1 MTCVS
6 SHHSIYLAS
15 IFSLSWKVDIA
26 KYNRS
31 KNEERKQGRLAFHG
45 LGTVLADIT
54 AVLIAPFLR

>member
-1 MTCVS
+1 MMCVS
-6 SHHSIYLAS
+6 SHHSIYLTS

-31 KNEERKQGRLAFHG
+31 KNEERKQGRLGFHG

-54 AVLIAPFLR
+54 AVLI